1 MKPGAFTQ
9 IYIQLVFSPLHR
21 EALLID
27 KIRPRVFEYMGG
39 IVRTLNHKPII
50 VNGASD
56 HVHILLGLNPKVSIS
71 ETVKEIKRLSSLFI
85 NELNVFKGKFQ
96 WQEGY
101 GGFSYGKSQL
111 YAVYNYIKNQEI
123 HHQKHSFKQ
132 EYELL
137 LEKFEVKFDKKFLFK
152 YFD

>member
-39 IVRTLNHKPII
+39 IIRTLNHKPII
-50 VNGASD
+50 INGMND
-56 HVHILLGLNPKVSIS
+56 HVHILIGLNPKVSIS
-71 ETVKEIKRLSSLFI
+71 ETVKEIKRLSAIFI
-85 NELNVFKGKFQ
+85 NDLNVFKGKFQ
-96 WQEGY
+96 WQNGY
-101 GGFSYGKSQL
+101 GGFSYGRSQL
-111 YAVYNYIKNQEI
+111 DNNYIKNQEL
-123 HHQKHSFKQ
+123 HHNKQSFKK
-132 EYELL
+132 EYKLFL
-137 LEKFEVKFDKKFLFK
+137 QRFDIEFDEQFLFK